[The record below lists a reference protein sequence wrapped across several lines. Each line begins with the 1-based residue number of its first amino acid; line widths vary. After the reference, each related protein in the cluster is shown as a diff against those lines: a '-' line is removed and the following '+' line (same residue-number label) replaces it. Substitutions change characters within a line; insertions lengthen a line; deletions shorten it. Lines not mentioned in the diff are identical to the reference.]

1 MAKSQFELSNKRLKM
16 YIVGDLNMSEGL
28 GQSEGF
34 IFGTESDINQEHSNK
49 SIISGHFFVD
59 NLSF

>member
-16 YIVGDLNMSEGL
+16 YIVGDLDMKVD
-28 GQSEGF
+28 QSEGF
-34 IFGTESDINQEHSNK
+34 IFGTESDINQEHANK

>member
-34 IFGTESDINQEHSNK
+34 IFGTESDINQEDANK
-49 SIISGHFFVD
+49 TIISGHIFVD

>member
-34 IFGTESDINQEHSNK
+34 IFCTESDINQEHANK
-49 SIISGHFFVD
+49 TIISRYSFVD